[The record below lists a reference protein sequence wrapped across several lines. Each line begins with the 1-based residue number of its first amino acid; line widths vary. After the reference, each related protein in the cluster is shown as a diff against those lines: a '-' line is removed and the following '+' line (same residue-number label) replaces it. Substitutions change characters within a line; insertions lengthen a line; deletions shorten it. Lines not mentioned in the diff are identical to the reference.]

1 VSTIHVTD
9 RDREQLEEIDSFI
22 GRLGEALTES
32 AREIDR
38 EQAARWAETV
48 KRWAL
53 RLQANPPASL
63 DEAAVA
69 KLRRIILE
77 GMEAES
83 RLVAPLDVLD
93 ELLVRSE
100 AIRHVLR
107 DALDADVGVPEWDA
121 QALLGRVLDWV
132 PVATRKDLAR
142 LSGRSSRQVQ
152 RWLRDGGES
161 TYELRLAARLIAIL
175 RRSWTP
181 EGVLAWFNR
190 PRKEFGQ
197 QAPIDMLGD
206 PMFQN
211 DLLEAARR
219 GRAQQA

>member
-1 VSTIHVTD
+1 MSTTLVTD
-9 RDREQLEEIDSFI
+9 HDRAQLEEIDQFI
-22 GRLGEALTES
+22 GRLGEALAES

-38 EQAARWAETV
+38 EQASRWAETV
-48 KRWAL
+48 KRWAM
-53 RLQANPPASL
+53 RLQADPPASL

-83 RLVAPLDVLD
+83 RLDAPLDVLD

-121 QALLGRVLDWV
+121 RALLTRVLEWV
-132 PVATRKDLAR
+132 PVATRSDLAR
-142 LSGRSSRQVQ
+142 LSGRSTRQVQ
-152 RWLRDGGES
+152 RWLKDGGES

-175 RRSWTP
+175 RRSWTA
-181 EGVLAWFNR
+181 EGVLAWFKR
-190 PRKEFGQ
+190 PRREFGG
-197 QAPIDMLGD
+197 QAPIDLLSD